1 MDSRTPPSHSV
12 AALTTPWLQVGTE
25 TDAHIIDRLINERST
40 HLSQKFYWPVLRPI
54 LLRFL
59 HYKQAIRMA
68 DEVGTLSG
76 WDAMQ
81 YLSRLLDLDV
91 TVEHLDRVPEK
102 GAFILAPSHPTGIA
116 DGVAVFDALKERRA
130 DMAIFANRDAIRVIP
145 RLDEIVIPV
154 EWRQHEKSHSKS
166 RDTLVMTA
174 RAFQDGRAVVLFP
187 SGRIASWKDGALTER
202 PWQAS
207 VVSLAKRFNCPVVPV
222 HLSARNSGLFYFL
235 ARFSTELRDMTL
247 FHELLNKEGR
257 SFHLRIGKPIDPSLL
272 NGDPADVTVQL
283 QKFTV
288 ETLKGDADA
297 EFQAV
302 ARK

>member
-1 MDSRTPPSHSV
+1 MDSRTPPSPSA
-12 AALTTPWLQVGTE
+12 AALTTPWIQAGGD
-25 TDAHIIDRLINERST
+25 TDTHVIDRLINERST

-59 HYKQAIRMA
+59 HYKQAVRMA
-68 DEVGTLSG
+68 NEVGGLSG
-76 WDAMQ
+76 WDAMG
-81 YLSRLLDLDV
+81 YLSKLLDLDV
-91 TVEHLDRVPEK
+91 TVEHLDRLPKE

-116 DGVAVFDALKERRA
+116 DGVAVFDALKERRP

-174 RAFQDGRAVVLFP
+174 KAFQDGRAIVLFP
-187 SGRIASWKDGALTER
+187 SGRIAYWKDGALTER
-202 PWQAS
+202 PWQGS
-207 VVSLAKRFNCPVVPV
+207 IVSLAKRFNCPVVPV
-222 HLSARNSGLFYFL
+222 NLSARNSGLFYFL

-247 FHELLNKEGR
+247 FHELLNKKGR
-257 SFHLRIGKPIDPSLL
+257 SFHLRIGKPIDASLL
-272 NGDPADVTVQL
+272 NGDPADVTTQL

-288 ETLKGDADA
+288 ETLKADVDADF
-297 EFQAV
+297 EPI
-302 ARK
+302 K